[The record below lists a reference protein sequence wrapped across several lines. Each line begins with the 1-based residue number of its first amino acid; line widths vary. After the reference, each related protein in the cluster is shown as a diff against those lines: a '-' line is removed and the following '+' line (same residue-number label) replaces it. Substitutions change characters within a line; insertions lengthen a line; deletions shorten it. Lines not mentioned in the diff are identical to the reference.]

1 MVWGPG
7 LWEVE
12 GVRGSRRCRGGGVQ
26 FYRLK
31 LLPDSNC
38 IVIKFKMLIHYPKNL
53 SGSITT
59 IMHYNWNTDHH
70 SALQLIQFIAIVEFG
85 QRGQQYSYCPMR
97 YDYFLNVYDKLRLN
111 LSIIGESIFCVLLF
125 WYHIFN

>member
-1 MVWGPG
+1 MDPG
-7 LWEVE
+7 GWRECGGVGGLKWCGVQGCGRVE

-31 LLPDSNC
+31 FLPDSNC
-38 IVIKFKMLIHYPKNL
+38 IFIKFKMLIHYPKNL
-53 SGSITT
+53 SGPITT

-85 QRGQQYSYCPMR
+85 QRGQQHSYCPMR
-97 YDYFLNVYDKLRLN
+97 YYFLNEHVFSD
-111 LSIIGESIFCVLLF
+111 V
-125 WYHIFN
+125 